1 MTRLNRKRKSTQNL
15 PNRRT
20 RQQKSFNTLLH
31 VSEKNK
37 ELYTNNFSHD
47 KLDKEL
53 YNNNFSQ
60 EKSDEEL
67 YNNNFS
73 QENLDEELYNS
84 SQDDELINNTFFQ
97 GESDKQLY
105 NFSQEESDE
114 HLYNFS
120 QENLDEEL
128 YNNFFK
134 NQMNYIIILQ
144 ILQQILKILPMKLI
158 IHLNFTSAMFFIW
171 ITKHMISTLAYNDL
185 IKILQHPQFNIA
197 DIVTNIRSLR
207 KWRTNL
213 PLLKVYN
220 HNIQISTKHTP
231 STSLQYKNAFTIS
244 LYDTLEQILNN
255 PKLFSKMYFGSGI
268 ESKEN
273 KEFWHGKNRLYL
285 EQLLEGYSNIIQQT
299 DVICHI
305 SVWLHDQLKPKKYD
319 YEVGEILYKFKIW
332 KIRSIFKRHQLL
344 AETIPTLESAPSN
357 ISQFNEIQALS
368 NKSEQQ
374 KLATKYGL
382 SLDENILKDIAWN
395 CHLQTPH
402 DIYHAMAGTTI
413 KLLDATMNI
422 FNKSGES
429 EWLNHWKKIEKPT
442 WWPKMPNPLTHRHSF
457 SFSDS
462 LKLAMIMP
470 FILKRFLNIKHI
482 KNTEINI
489 LKERLNES
497 HTLIPIKLI
506 ECWTTVSKALKITFS
521 KKWYAVNE
529 ISELQESDLDNTYTI
544 SQESNFTDIILYG
557 KWSIQQVK
565 KANFET
571 KLTIT
576 NPLLRDLMN
585 TYSNDLKMPAAIIN
599 MRIECYNYITY
610 KILDNDSNYTQIKIH
625 VGDIVE
631 INEVEECQAYA
642 IVKAIF
648 RHKANNGNFYPF
660 LILQWFKYSGYNE
673 RYLKCPLYYLQKPD
687 EKKWFKVFP
696 VSYVN
701 KIPKNHFIHACTNSV
716 LEIVVIVTIENI

>member
-1 MTRLNRKRKSTQNL
+1 
-15 PNRRT
+15 
-20 RQQKSFNTLLH
+20 
-31 VSEKNK
+31 
-37 ELYTNNFSHD
+37 
-47 KLDKEL
+47 
-53 YNNNFSQ
+53 
-60 EKSDEEL
+60 
-67 YNNNFS
+67 
-73 QENLDEELYNS
+73 
-84 SQDDELINNTFFQ
+84 
-97 GESDKQLY
+97 
-105 NFSQEESDE
+105 
-114 HLYNFS
+114 
-120 QENLDEEL
+120 
-128 YNNFFK
+128 
-134 NQMNYIIILQ
+134 
-144 ILQQILKILPMKLI
+144 
-158 IHLNFTSAMFFIW
+158 
-171 ITKHMISTLAYNDL
+171 
-185 IKILQHPQFNIA
+185 
-197 DIVTNIRSLR
+197 
-207 KWRTNL
+207 
-213 PLLKVYN
+213 
-220 HNIQISTKHTP
+220 
-231 STSLQYKNAFTIS
+231 
-244 LYDTLEQILNN
+244 
-255 PKLFSKMYFGSGI
+255 
-268 ESKEN
+268 
-273 KEFWHGKNRLYL
+273 
-285 EQLLEGYSNIIQQT
+285 
-299 DVICHI
+299 
-305 SVWLHDQLKPKKYD
+305 
-319 YEVGEILYKFKIW
+319 
-332 KIRSIFKRHQLL
+332 
-344 AETIPTLESAPSN
+344 
-357 ISQFNEIQALS
+357 
-368 NKSEQQ
+368 
-374 KLATKYGL
+374 
-382 SLDENILKDIAWN
+382 
-395 CHLQTPH
+395 
-402 DIYHAMAGTTI
+402 
-413 KLLDATMNI
+413 
-422 FNKSGES
+422 
-429 EWLNHWKKIEKPT
+429 
-442 WWPKMPNPLTHRHSF
+442 WPKMPNPLTHRHSF

-521 KKWYAVNE
+521 KSFTQEEYKILQNILNDEINILILIFPNIFKNLPNVHIKMHLFQHARNFGTLVNTAVGIKELVHKTFKNMVQYTNKKQIERDLVYRYNTLQALRFIIDGGKDYRFPNHNCKLATMKFDTCISQLCSEWYAVNE

-576 NPLLRDLMN
+576 NPLLRVLMN

-610 KILDNDSNYTQIKIH
+610 KILDNVSNYTQIKIH

-648 RHKANNGNFYPF
+648 RYKANNGNFYSF

-716 LEIVVIVTIENI
+716 LEIVMIVTIENI